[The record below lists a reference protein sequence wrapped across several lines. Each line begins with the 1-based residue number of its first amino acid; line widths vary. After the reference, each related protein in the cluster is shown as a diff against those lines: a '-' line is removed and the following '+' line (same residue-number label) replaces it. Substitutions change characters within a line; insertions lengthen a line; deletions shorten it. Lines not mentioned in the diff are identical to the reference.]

1 MNTQLRRIGVGCL
14 FVFSLLLATVAAN
27 FLPAYTLLLYVL
39 AGVFFVSAIV
49 LIFNRK
55 TPDDK

>member
-1 MNTQLRRIGVGCL
+1 MNTHLRRIGVGCL

-27 FLPAYTLLLYVL
+27 LLPAYTLLLYVL
-39 AGVFFVSAIV
+39 AGIFLVSAIV

-55 TPDDK
+55 APDDK